1 METVLIQIGFRIVL
15 KVATQLKE
23 DIMVYVAEVKTA
35 AGVYFR
41 FYETTKLTKRTETVQ
56 AVGVKPYS
64 KISATEFQVEPDL
77 NNHYGPEFRV
87 QKNGAG
93 LYIEGNGKKG
103 LQKTYLTEGY
113 NANKKYINIF
123 DKSKLQ

>member
-15 KVATQLKE
+15 KVATQLKR
-23 DIMVYVAEVKTA
+23 DVMVYVAEVKTA
-35 AGVYFR
+35 AGVYYR
-41 FYETTKLTKRTETVQ
+41 FFETIKLTKRTETVQ
-56 AVGVKPYS
+56 AVGLKSYS

-77 NNHYGPEFRV
+77 NSHFGPEFRV
-87 QKNGAG
+87 QKNSVG
-93 LYIEGNGKKG
+93 LYIEGSGKKVF
-103 LQKTYLTEGY
+103 KRTYLTEGY

>member
-23 DIMVYVAEVKTA
+23 DVMVYVAEIKTA
-35 AGVYFR
+35 AGVYYR
-41 FYETTKLTKRTETVQ
+41 FFETTKLTKRTETVQ
-56 AVGVKPYS
+56 AVGLKPYN
-64 KISATEFQVEPDL
+64 KISSTEFEVQPDL
-77 NNHYGPEFRV
+77 NNHFGPELRV
-87 QKNGAG
+87 QKNAAG

-113 NANKKYINIF
+113 NANKKYINVF